1 MSKTITRKY
10 LKSAPQQMDISDEIK
25 VHQCGRYIETVS
37 SKHKLRGNPSPIP
50 RKSNSQIVDKGTGE
64 IITKYKSI
72 QNANRE
78 LGNAKRLFYTNF
90 EKCKSCFIVT
100 LRYKVEMKDYKKIN
114 CDLNNF
120 HFKIRKSQPSYKYI
134 DFPELGNHHTYH
146 CHEVV
151 FFDTELPSYQ
161 VNELFEPAWYPK
173 GPVTVDSI
181 GEHNC
186 METIKYLTQYATE
199 PILPKCIDA
208 NENIDI
214 WNYNNLDYSGYSED
228 EQKQI
233 KHYIKN
239 MRLFYYDNN
248 AHIYRP
254 SKQLQKPMTTNMNY
268 SDLNALTDGIQPM
281 FSETIKV
288 QSENMSN
295 TFYYSQYY
303 LKKRESETCNIYR
316 RK

>member
-1 MSKTITRKY
+1 MSKIITRNY
-10 LKSAPQQMDISDEIK
+10 LGSAPQQMDKSDGIK
-25 VHQCGRYIETVS
+25 VYQCGRYIETVS
-37 SKHKLRGNPSPIP
+37 SNHKLRGNHSPIP
-50 RKSNSQIVDKGTGE
+50 RKSNSKNVDKETGE

-72 QNANRE
+72 QNVKRA
-78 LGNAKRLFYTNF
+78 LGDAKRLFYTNF
-90 EKCKSCFIVT
+90 ERCKSYFIVT

-114 CDLNNF
+114 RDLNNL

-146 CHEVV
+146 CHEVG
-151 FFDTELPSYQ
+151 FFDAELPFYQ
-161 VNELFEPAWYPK
+161 IKKLFKSAWGSKGQVAVN
-173 GPVTVDSI
+173 SI

-186 METIKYLTQYATE
+186 MKTINYFTQYASE

-214 WNYNNLDYSGYSED
+214 WNYNNLDYSGYSKA

-233 KHYIKN
+233 KYYIKN

-248 AHIYRP
+248 AHIYRA
-254 SKQLQKPMTTNMNY
+254 SKQLQKPMTTKMNY

-303 LKKRESETCNIYR
+303 LPKRESETINNYR
-316 RK
+316 